1 MRASMRVR
9 SADHGGGA
17 SSSARRLYRPLM
29 PSQIDEVKTQM
40 AASVDLFLGSVT
52 QGPATW
58 KPSMRKK
65 NVSFYTGS
73 SRDHSSSVSSNSS
86 QGSSSSASGTRFCCV
101 THTRTPTQELMPLFV
116 ASTQEALVKNTRV
129 LFDDLLETRL
139 VQTVAVP
146 TPQDPYASIYVT
158 YSSFQTA
165 AFMDNRDLCLAV
177 ATNVH
182 FDHENQVTTG
192 YCVWE
197 SIELADF
204 PKQVSIRRDMLTC
217 SGFYF
222 RTHSRPHPDGQ
233 SMEQTTK
240 IVYVVELLAGSNP
253 SSSFAPQMLT
263 QRLFMER
270 MGAQLTRLTAFL
282 RRKQLDTSRFVP
294 KSQWPSKR
302 SAKSCNR
309 CLKNFR
315 SILSKRV
322 NCGACG
328 EVVCGA
334 CYGKEVVNLFGVGT
348 VQIRVCWDC
357 HGGWGGL
364 HEGGGERSSISLSRS
379 ASCDRSE
386 FSGTVLSEDW
396 LTSPSNY

>member
-1 MRASMRVR
+1 MRVR
-9 SADHGGGA
+9 SADRGGGT
-17 SSSARRLYRPLM
+17 SSARRLYRPLM

-40 AASVDLFLGSVT
+40 AASVEQFLAGVT

-58 KPSMRKK
+58 KPTMRKK
-65 NVSFYTGS
+65 NISFYTGT
-73 SRDHSSSVSSNSS
+73 SRDHSSSVGSNSS
-86 QGSSSSASGTRFCCV
+86 TGSNSSASGTRFCCV
-101 THTRTPTQELMPLFV
+101 THTRTSAQELMPLFV

-139 VQTVAVP
+139 VQTVAAP
-146 TPQDPYASIYVT
+146 TPMEPFASIYVT

-177 ATNVH
+177 ATNLH
-182 FDHENQVTTG
+182 HDHETQVTTG

-197 SIELADF
+197 SIQLADF

-217 SGFYF
+217 SGLYF
-222 RTHSRPHPDGQ
+222 RTHLRPHPDGE

-240 IVYVVELLAGSNP
+240 IVYVVELSAGASTT
-253 SSSFAPQMLT
+253 FAPQMLT
-263 QRLFMER
+263 QRIYMER
-270 MGAQLTRLTAFL
+270 LGAQLTRLTAFL

-328 EVVCGA
+328 EVVCCA

-364 HEGGGERSSISLSRS
+364 HETGGGRSSISHSRS

-396 LTSPSNY
+396 LTSPSTY